1 MTSASNLA
9 RVNYRETDEWHAL
22 IEESQAIVGETRFN
36 AQMVMVEGKHQLGER
51 IVEDTL
57 YKKHG
62 KGNQGF
68 LEEVARE
75 VGIGKT
81 ELYYCVRFYLK
92 YPKFAHACKEL
103 PDGKAI
109 TWHKVKMLLP
119 DGGDCEHK
127 RHETETLT
135 ITRKR
140 CMSCGKVTEE
150 TKEKKS

>member
-1 MTSASNLA
+1 MTSDSKSIV
-9 RVNYRETDEWHAL
+9 RGNYRDSDEWRAL
-22 IEESQAIVGETRFN
+22 IEESQAIVTETKFN
-36 AQMVMVEGKHQLGER
+36 AQMVAVEGKHQLGER
-51 IVEDTL
+51 IAEDPL
-57 YKKHG
+57 YRKYG

-68 LEEVARE
+68 LDEIATE

-92 YPKFAHACKEL
+92 YPKFAQACKQL

-119 DGGDCEHK
+119 DGGECAHRK
-127 RHETETLT
+127 TETETLL

-140 CMSCGKVTEE
+140 CTGCGKVVEE
-150 TKEKKS
+150 TKEKK